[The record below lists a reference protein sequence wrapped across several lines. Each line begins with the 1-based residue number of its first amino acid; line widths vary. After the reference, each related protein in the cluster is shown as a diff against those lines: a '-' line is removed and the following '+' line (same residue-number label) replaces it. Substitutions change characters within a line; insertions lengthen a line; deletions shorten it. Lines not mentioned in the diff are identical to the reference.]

1 MTSKI
6 VDLTYPGKEG
16 EMGVLRT
23 RVAGVVALLLLA
35 LTVGLYLGG
44 LLTLWL
50 LRQPAPLHF
59 TTYVEYWQALGQPD
73 WQPFAGKIRL
83 AGGLGFGL
91 PLLSWAIVAVLILK
105 PRARA
110 FHGDARFAGRG
121 DLARAGLLKPSPEGV
136 IIGKAGGDYL
146 YLGGTRHIV
155 MTAPTRTGKTTSI
168 AIPVLLTYRHSIVCM
183 DLKGELFQHTSG
195 YRAGIGQTIYR
206 FAPYA
211 EDGRTHRF
219 NPLMA
224 MSSDPRV
231 RVGELQTLGA
241 ILYPDEPGQ
250 DPFWTSQ
257 SRTAFV
263 AFGSYLF
270 EAWDDK
276 VRQNLHGSDGRPIDP
291 NTHDA
296 FPSFERIYRFS
307 AGDDGELK
315 AFLQARLKEPFVS
328 TATRAALT
336 SLTGMAEQTFASVI
350 ATTQAP
356 LQQFLSPILA
366 AATNACDFDVDVLR
380 RRPVTI
386 YVVIPPQKLGEAR
399 RLLNIFFSTVIG
411 QNLRQT
417 PQDDPALKYQ
427 MLLLMDEFTAM
438 GRVNVLS
445 ERISLTAGY
454 GIRDLSII
462 QSLSQLDATYGA
474 DEARTYITNH
484 AASIVFTPR
493 EQRDAE
499 EYSKMLGDTTVKRRT
514 RSTGK
519 QGTSYS
525 HTEERRPLMLPQELK
540 ELPNDEEII
549 FLEGC
554 RPIKCRKN
562 WYFKDRRLKQRI
574 VPPVAVR
581 PISAAGEHPMPGK
594 TRQAIA
600 AAVSLALAACA
611 SPSISNAAAAE
622 SSAAVHAA
630 PAIGVKAQHVPST
643 LSNGCRP

>member
-1 MTSKI
+1 MAT
-6 VDLTYPGKEG
+6 T
-16 EMGVLRT
+16 RT
-23 RVAGVVALLLLA
+23 KATWVVALLFPTLLG
-35 LTVGLYLGG
+35 GLYFSG

-50 LRQPAPLHF
+50 LKQQTPPHF
-59 TTYVEYWQALGQPD
+59 TTYISYWRALDLPG
-73 WQPFAGKIRL
+73 WQPFGGRIRL
-83 AGGLGFGL
+83 AGWLGFGL
-91 PLLSWAIVAVLILK
+91 PLLLWVIVAALIFK
-105 PRARA
+105 PRAKA
-110 FHGDARFAGRG
+110 FHGDARFASRG

-146 YLGGTRHIV
+146 YLGGTRHII

-168 AIPVLLTYRHSIVCM
+168 AIPVLLTYQHSIVCM

-195 YRAGIGQTIYR
+195 YRAGTGQTIFR

-231 RVGELQTLGA
+231 RIGELQTLGA
-241 ILYPDEPGQ
+241 ILYPDDPGQ

-263 AFGSYLF
+263 AFASYLF

-276 VRQNLHGSDGRPIDP
+276 IGKGFCGPDGHPIEP
-291 NTHDA
+291 NTDDS
-296 FPSFERIYRFS
+296 FPSLERIYRFS
-307 AGDDGELK
+307 AGDGSELK
-315 AFLQARLKEPFVS
+315 AFLQERLKEAFVS
-328 TATRAALT
+328 TATRAAFS
-336 SLTGMAEQTFASVI
+336 SLTGMAEQTFTSVI

-366 AATNACDFDVDVLR
+366 AATNACDFEVETLR
-380 RRPVTI
+380 RRPTTI

-399 RLLNIFFSTVIG
+399 KLLNIFFSTAIG
-411 QNLRQT
+411 QNLKQT
-417 PQDDPALKYQ
+417 PQDDKSLKFQ

-462 QSLSQLDATYGA
+462 QSLSQLDATYGE

-519 QGTSYS
+519 QGTTWS

-562 WYFKDRRLKQRI
+562 WYFRDRRFSKRI
-574 VPPVAVR
+574 VEPVAVR
-581 PISAAGEHPMPGK
+581 PIAMQNVALP
-594 TRQAIA
+594 TRQD
-600 AAVSLALAACA
+600 L
-611 SPSISNAAAAE
+611 
-622 SSAAVHAA
+622 
-630 PAIGVKAQHVPST
+630 
-643 LSNGCRP
+643 